1 MSIFV
6 EVANNRYIDKPYRFN
21 KRNPSISELEVGLV
35 LFFDIKKERQRLQ
48 KTHRY
53 QYYPLTLDTVR
64 IIDDLNRSVKGI
76 RFELSRTLKMKVLN
90 GVRIYLKRVPQI
102 HFIHLVR

>member
-1 MSIFV
+1 MWLFDV
-6 EVANNRYIDKPYRFN
+6 
-21 KRNPSISELEVGLV
+21 KR
-35 LFFDIKKERQRLQ
+35 ERQKLQ

-76 RFELSRTLKMKVLN
+76 RFELSRTLQMKVQVWIVSL
-90 GVRIYLKRVPQI
+90 LKRVPQI
-102 HFIHLVR
+102 HFIHLVK

>member
-1 MSIFV
+1 MFFV
-6 EVANNRYIDKPYRFN
+6 EIANNRYIDKPYRFK
-21 KRNPSISELEVGLV
+21 KRNPSITELEVGLV
-35 LFFDIKKERQRLQ
+35 WAFDVKKERQKLQ

-76 RFELSRTLKMKVLN
+76 RFELSRTLQMKVQIWIVSL
-90 GVRIYLKRVPQI
+90 LKRVPQI
-102 HFIHLVR
+102 HFVHLVK